1 MNEKGCCSPKSVI
14 SVIHVLY
21 ISVDL
26 NINTTGL
33 NVRDSAM
40 NWIVCVCFAFG
51 FFFRLF
57 IYFLLYCENQLWK
70 IHNSEIVCL
79 YLFEIKR
86 KKEQK
91 KENQQKRR

>member
-1 MNEKGCCSPKSVI
+1 MNEKGWCSPKSVI

-51 FFFRLF
+51 FFFVYLF
-57 IYFLLYCENQLWK
+57 IFYF
-70 IHNSEIVCL
+70 IVKNPQQWNCL
-79 YLFEIKR
+79 SLFIW
-86 KKEQK
+86 
-91 KENQQKRR
+91 N